1 MAQANKAIRDA
12 IDTAG
17 LAYWEVAGQ
26 VGIHA
31 TTLTVWLRTP
41 LDEDKQHKVSKA
53 IEELETLKT
62 EVKNG

>member
-17 LAYWEVAGQ
+17 LAYWQVAEQ
-26 VGIHA
+26 VGVHA

-41 LDEDKQHKVSKA
+41 LDDEKEQKVSKA
-53 IEELETLKT
+53 IDELKKGT
-62 EVKNG
+62 VQA

>member
-17 LAYWEVAGQ
+17 LAYWQVAER
-26 VGIHA
+26 VGVHA

-41 LDEDKQHKVSKA
+41 LDDEKEQKVSKA
-53 IEELETLKT
+53 IDELKKDTIQ
-62 EVKNG
+62 V

>member
-41 LDEDKQHKVSKA
+41 LTKEQSARVNEA
-53 IEELETLKT
+53 LEQLERGKHEQTT
-62 EVKNG
+62 